1 MIAETKLVD
10 DKQLREQY
18 INRLEVL
25 DKVKNLLLIPE
36 MECMTVQQV
45 ADYYGVSI
53 ETIKKQYLQNADEF
67 IADGVSIKTP
77 VDFKKILM
85 GKSIPI
91 KKMEQL
97 NGKLVVA
104 IDDNVTLVIP
114 NRGIKVFPKRAI
126 LRMGMLLRDS
136 KIAKE
141 VRTQLLNIAENVQN
155 ENPELLTKEIE
166 TEQELYLDIG
176 KAFATGD
183 MMQFAEAT
191 QRLTNYQNR
200 HIEKLQQEN
209 KLLSAKIL
217 KWTDRASANRL
228 IRVLNGRLHKDFKDT
243 FGIVYKELLYK
254 YGINVKARGEKP
266 YLQHIKDNEWI
277 CLYKTIAALCDI
289 NDINISEL
297 FAEAKIDVST
307 LCLE

>member
-18 INRLEVL
+18 INRLDVL
-25 DKVKNLLLIPE
+25 DKVKSLLIIPE
-36 MECMTVQQV
+36 MECMTIQQV
-45 ADYYGVSI
+45 ADYYEVPV
-53 ETIKKQYLQNADEF
+53 ETIKSQYKTNRDEF
-67 IADGVSIKTP
+67 DSDGCTMKTP
-77 VDFKKILM
+77 SDFKIFN
-85 GKSIPI
+85 GYKSTI
-91 KKMEQL
+91 KKYEQL
-97 NGKLVVA
+97 HGKLVIT

-114 NRGIKVFPKRAI
+114 NRGIKVFPKRAV

-141 VRTQLLNIAENVQN
+141 IRTQLLNIAENVQN
-155 ENPELLTKEIE
+155 ENPELLSKEIE

-183 MMQFAEAT
+183 IMQFAEAT

-200 HIEKLQQEN
+200 HT
-209 KLLSAKIL
+209 AKIL

-254 YGINVKARGEKP
+254 HGINVKARGEKP

-277 CLYKTIAALCDI
+277 CLYKTIAALCEI

-307 LCLE
+307 LCLT